1 MRYGFFHVSPSDAG
15 SGNFDVGSGGDAVR
29 SGQDQISAQS
39 DSAAAAARTEDEQ
52 GGADDHPVGRL
63 RVTDNGVGGRA
74 QREQTRDS
82 GDGASHGTRSNV
94 RSAPS
99 AALRHDP
106 RQSHSAVGGKLK
118 QCASHS
124 S

>member
-74 QREQTRDS
+74 QREQTM
-82 GDGASHGTRSNV
+82 ATV
-94 RSAPS
+94 RLMARAQPSAPLHQRRCDTTEYS
-99 AALRHDP
+99 P
-106 RQSHSAVGGKLK
+106 IPP
-118 QCASHS
+118 
-124 S
+124 